1 MLMKLVRSLKN
12 WTAQYRDNLLINRLF
27 AVLSIDIL
35 VKLAS
40 VILLPVYLRLMTQEE
55 YGLYGYLL
63 SIIFT
68 FSVVLNFG
76 LYIPLSKYYHD
87 FENEEHR
94 GHLLFTIFCLLAV
107 ILTFVIFPIYYFKWD
122 YLLVKILFKNQIH
135 YAEYRGSVLL
145 ALIVSIGNFMLTSF
159 LFTSEKIKQLK
170 QYNFLRIICINIFA
184 TTFLFILKSHDKVR
198 IRLETTYIVE
208 GILFLG
214 FVYVFIKEVRTR
226 FSRKIA
232 LAGLKLA
239 IPVMLSAVFGIVI
252 NFSDKFFLE
261 KYGSFK
267 EMSYYYLAVSCASV
281 IPMIFA
287 SFQNAWLPLFL
298 KEKDLRRNVAK
309 TNKLIIRLFVIFAVL
324 SCSIQLFVW
333 VILSLGI
340 IQSKYHQTLYILPL
354 LLISQI
360 LAALTPLYTNYLVY
374 FEKTH
379 VVSITGLFICC
390 ISLSLSILLIPRWG
404 VYGAGFVSIAS
415 NACYFTIYHFIIRIY
430 IQKKINIIP
439 VTNS

>member
-1 MLMKLVRSLKN
+1 MPMKLVRSLKN
-12 WTAQYRDNLLINRLF
+12 WTAQYRNNLLINRLF
-27 AVLSIDIL
+27 AVLGIDIL
-35 VKLAS
+35 VKLAG
-40 VILLPVYLRLMTQEE
+40 VILLPVYLRLMTQDE

-76 LYIPLSKYYHD
+76 LYIPISKFYHD
-87 FENEEHR
+87 FETEEDKGR
-94 GHLLFTIFCLLAV
+94 LLFTVFCLLLV
-107 ILTFVIFPIYYFKWD
+107 ILTCVIFPIYFFNWD

-145 ALIVSIGNFMLTSF
+145 ALIASIGNFMLTNF

-170 QYNFLRIICINIFA
+170 QYNFFRIVCINVSAIA
-184 TTFLFILKSHDKVR
+184 FLFILKHHDKVR
-198 IRLETTYIVE
+198 VRLETTYIVE
-208 GILFLG
+208 AILFLG
-214 FVYVFIKEVRTR
+214 FIYLFIKEVSAR

-239 IPVMLSAVFGIVI
+239 LPVMLSAVFGIVI

-267 EMSYYYLAVSCASV
+267 EMSYYYLAVSCAGV
-281 IPMIFA
+281 IPMIFT

-298 KEKDLRRNVAK
+298 KEKDLRKNVAK
-309 TNKLIIRLFVIFAVL
+309 TNKLIIRLFIIFAVL

-333 VILSLGI
+333 IILSMGI
-340 IQSKYHQTLYILPL
+340 IQSKYHETLYILPL
-354 LLISQI
+354 LLISQV
-360 LAALTPLYTNYLVY
+360 LSALTPLYTNYLVY

-379 VVSITGLFICC
+379 VVSIAGFFICC
-390 ISLSLSILLIPRWG
+390 LSLGLSLLLIPKWG
-404 VYGAGFVSIAS
+404 VYGAGGVSIAS
-415 NACYFTIYHFIIRIY
+415 NACYFAIYYFIVRFY
-430 IQKKINIIP
+430 IQRKTDLIP

>member
-1 MLMKLVRSLKN
+1 M
-12 WTAQYRDNLLINRLF
+12 AQYRNNLLINRLF

-35 VKLAS
+35 VKLAG
-40 VILLPVYLRLMTQEE
+40 VILLPVYLRLMTQDE

-76 LYIPLSKYYHD
+76 LYIPISKFYHD
-87 FENEEHR
+87 FENEEDR
-94 GHLLFTIFCLLAV
+94 GQLLFTIFCLLAV
-107 ILTFVIFPIYYFKWD
+107 ILTFVIFPIYFFNWD
-122 YLLVKILFKNQIH
+122 YVLVKILFKNQIH

-145 ALIVSIGNFMLTSF
+145 ALVVSIGNFMLTNF
-159 LFTSEKIKQLK
+159 LFTSEKIRQLK

-184 TTFLFILKSHDKVR
+184 TTFLFILKNHDRVR
-198 IRLETTYIVE
+198 VRLETTYLVE
-208 GILFLG
+208 AILFLS
-214 FVYVFIKEVRTR
+214 FVFIFIKEVRTR

-239 IPVMLSAVFGIVI
+239 IPVMMSAVFGIII

-267 EMSYYYLAVSCASV
+267 EMSYYYLAVSCAGV

-298 KEKDLRRNVAK
+298 KEKDLAKNVAK
-309 TNKLIIRLFVIFAVL
+309 TKKLIIRLFVIFAVL
-324 SCSIQLFVW
+324 SFSIQIFVW

-340 IQSKYHQTLYILPL
+340 IQSKYHETLYILPL

-360 LAALTPLYTNYLVY
+360 LSALTPLYTNYLVY
-374 FEKTH
+374 LEKTH
-379 VVSITGLFICC
+379 VVSITGLLVCC
-390 ISLSLSILLIPRWG
+390 ISLGLSLLLIPRFG
-404 VYGAGFVSIAS
+404 VYGAGAVSIAS
-415 NACYFTIYHFIIRIY
+415 NACYFAIYYFIIRFY
-430 IQKKINIIP
+430 IQKKINEIP
-439 VTNS
+439 VINP

>member
-1 MLMKLVRSLKN
+1 MRVVSLLKT
-12 WTAQYRDNLLINRLF
+12 WIAPYRNNLLINRLF

-35 VKLAS
+35 FKLAGL
-40 VILLPVYLRLMTQEE
+40 ILLPVYLRLMTQEE

-63 SIIFT
+63 SIIYT

-87 FENEEHR
+87 YESEEEKGR
-94 GHLLFTIFCLLAV
+94 LLFTIFCLLAI
-107 ILTFVIFPIYYFKWD
+107 ILTVVIFPIYFFNWD
-122 YLLVKILFKNQIH
+122 YLVVKILFKNQIH

-145 ALIVSIGNFMLTSF
+145 ALIVSIGNFMLTNF
-159 LFTSEKIKQLK
+159 LFTSEKIKHLK
-170 QYNFLRIICINIFA
+170 QYNYLRIVCINVSA
-184 TTFLFILKSHDKVR
+184 VVFLLILKNHDKVR
-198 IRLETTYIVE
+198 VRLETTYIVE
-208 GILFLG
+208 GILFLS
-214 FVYVFIKEVRTR
+214 FTYVFIKEVTAR

-298 KEKDLRRNVAK
+298 KEKDLRKNVVK
-309 TNKLIIRLFVIFAVL
+309 TNKLIIRLFAIFVAL
-324 SCSIQLFVW
+324 SISMQLFIW
-333 VILSLGI
+333 VILSMGI
-340 IQSKYHQTLYILPL
+340 IPGKYHETLYILPL
-354 LLISQI
+354 LLTSQV
-360 LAALTPLYTNYLVY
+360 LSALTPLYTNYLVY

-379 VVSITGLFICC
+379 MVSITGFFICC
-390 ISLSLSILLIPRWG
+390 LSLVLSMLFIPRWG
-404 VYGAGFVSIAS
+404 IYGAGAVSIAS
-415 NACYFTIYHFIIRIY
+415 NGCYFAIYYFLIRFY
-430 IQKKINIIP
+430 IQKKIDLIP

>member
-1 MLMKLVRSLKN
+1 MKLIRSLNN
-12 WTAQYRDNLLINRLF
+12 WIAKYRDNLLINRLF

-35 VKLAS
+35 VKLAGI
-40 VILLPVYLRLMTQEE
+40 ILLPVYLRLMTQEE

-76 LYIPLSKYYHD
+76 LYIPLTKYYHD
-87 FENEEHR
+87 FESEEDKGR
-94 GHLLFTIFCLLAV
+94 LLFTIFCLLAV
-107 ILTFVIFPIYYFKWD
+107 ILTIVIFPIYFFQWD
-122 YLLVKILFKNQIH
+122 YLLVKILFKNQIR
-135 YAEYRGSVLL
+135 YSEYRGSVLL
-145 ALIVSIGNFMLTSF
+145 ALIVSIGNFMLTNF

-170 QYNFLRIICINIFA
+170 QYNFLRIIGINIFA
-184 TTFLFILKSHDKVR
+184 ITFLFILKNHDRVR
-198 IRLETTYIVE
+198 VRLETTYLVE

-214 FVYVFIKEVRTR
+214 FIYIFIKEVNTR

-232 LAGLKLA
+232 LSGLKLA
-239 IPVMLSAVFGIVI
+239 LPVMLSAVFGIVI

-267 EMSYYYLAVSCASV
+267 EMSYYYLAVSCAGV
-281 IPMIFA
+281 IPLIFT

-298 KEKDLRRNVAK
+298 KEKDLRKNVAK
-309 TNKLIIRLFVIFAVL
+309 TDKLIIRLFVIFAVL

-333 VILSLGI
+333 VVISLGI
-340 IQSKYHQTLYILPL
+340 IQSKYHETLYILPL

-379 VVSITGLFICC
+379 VVSVTGLFICG
-390 ISLSLSILLIPRWG
+390 ISLGLSLLLIPRWG
-404 VYGAGFVSIAS
+404 VYGAGVVSIAS
-415 NACYFTIYHFIIRIY
+415 NACYFTIYYFIIRFY
-430 IQKKINIIP
+430 IQKKINLIP
-439 VTNS
+439 VTNA

>member
-1 MLMKLVRSLKN
+1 MKVIGSLRK
-12 WTAQYRDNLLINRLF
+12 WIAQYKNNLLINRLF

-35 VKLAS
+35 VKLAGI
-40 VILLPVYLRLMTQEE
+40 ILLPVYLRLMTQEE

-87 FENEEHR
+87 FENEEEKGR
-94 GHLLFTIFCLLAV
+94 LLFTIFCLLAI
-107 ILTFVIFPIYYFKWD
+107 ILTAVIFPIYYFKWD

-135 YAEYRGSVLL
+135 YANYRGSVLL
-145 ALIVSIGNFMLTSF
+145 ALVVCIGNFMLTNF
-159 LFTSEKIKQLK
+159 LYTSEKIKHLK
-170 QYNFLRIICINIFA
+170 QYNFLRIVFINIA
-184 TTFLFILKSHDKVR
+184 AVTFLFILKNQDKVR
-198 IRLETTYIVE
+198 VRLETTYIVE
-208 GILFLG
+208 GILFLS
-214 FVYVFIKEVRTR
+214 FIYIFIKEVRTR

-232 LAGLKLA
+232 LTGLKLA

-267 EMSYYYLAVSCASV
+267 EMSYYYLAVSCAGV
-281 IPMIFA
+281 IPLIFN

-298 KEKDLRRNVAK
+298 KEKDLRKNVAK
-309 TNKLIIRLFVIFAVL
+309 TNKLIFRIFVIFAVL
-324 SCSIQLFVW
+324 SCSIQFFVW

-340 IQSKYHQTLYILPL
+340 IQSKYHEVLYILPL
-354 LLISQI
+354 LLTSQV
-360 LAALTPLYTNYLVY
+360 LAALTPLYSNYLVY

-379 VVSITGLFICC
+379 VVFLTGFFICC
-390 ISLSLSILLIPRWG
+390 ISLGLSLLIIPRWG
-404 VYGAGFVSIAS
+404 VYGAGAVSIAS
-415 NACYFTIYHFIIRIY
+415 NGCYFIIYYFIIKIY
-430 IQKKINIIP
+430 IQKKISFIP

>member
-1 MLMKLVRSLKN
+1 MKVIGSLRK
-12 WTAQYRDNLLINRLF
+12 WIAQYRSNLLINRLF

-35 VKLAS
+35 VKLAGI
-40 VILLPVYLRLMTQEE
+40 ILLPVYLRLMTQEE

-87 FENEEHR
+87 FENEEEKGR
-94 GHLLFTIFCLLAV
+94 LLFTIFCLLAV
-107 ILTFVIFPIYYFKWD
+107 ILTCVIFPIYYFKWD

-135 YAEYRGSVLL
+135 YANYRGSVLL
-145 ALIVSIGNFMLTSF
+145 ALVVCIGNFMLTNF
-159 LFTSEKIKQLK
+159 LYTSEKIKHLK
-170 QYNFLRIICINIFA
+170 QYNFLRIVFINITA
-184 TTFLFILKSHDKVR
+184 VTFLFVLKNQDKVR
-198 IRLETTYIVE
+198 VRLETTYIVE

-214 FVYVFIKEVRTR
+214 FIYIFIKEVRTR

-232 LAGLKLA
+232 RAGLKLA

-267 EMSYYYLAVSCASV
+267 EMSYYYLAVSCAGV
-281 IPMIFA
+281 IPLIFN

-298 KEKDLRRNVAK
+298 KEKDLRKNVAK
-309 TNKLIIRLFVIFAVL
+309 TNKLIFRIFVIFAVL
-324 SCSIQLFVW
+324 SGFIQFFVW

-340 IQSKYHQTLYILPL
+340 IQSKYHEVLYILPL
-354 LLISQI
+354 LLTSQV
-360 LAALTPLYTNYLVY
+360 LTALTPLYGNYLVY

-379 VVSITGLFICC
+379 VVFVTGFFICC
-390 ISLSLSILLIPRWG
+390 ISLGLSLLIIPRWG
-404 VYGAGFVSIAS
+404 VYGAGAVSIVS
-415 NACYFTIYHFIIRIY
+415 NACYFITYYFIIKIY
-430 IQKKINIIP
+430 IQKRISVIP
-439 VTNS
+439 VTNSK

>member
-1 MLMKLVRSLKN
+1 MPMKLVRSLKN
-12 WTAQYRDNLLINRLF
+12 WTAQYRNNLLINRLF
-27 AVLSIDIL
+27 AVLGIDIL
-35 VKLAS
+35 VKLAG

-76 LYIPLSKYYHD
+76 LYIPLSKFYHD
-87 FENEEHR
+87 FETEEDKGR
-94 GHLLFTIFCLLAV
+94 LLFTVFCLLLV
-107 ILTFVIFPIYYFKWD
+107 ILTCVIFPIYFFNWD

-145 ALIVSIGNFMLTSF
+145 ALIASIGNFMLTNF
-159 LFTSEKIKQLK
+159 LFTSEKIKHLK
-170 QYNFLRIICINIFA
+170 QYNFLRIVCINVSAIA
-184 TTFLFILKSHDKVR
+184 FLFILKHHDKVR
-198 IRLETTYIVE
+198 VRLETTYIVE
-208 GILFLG
+208 AILFLG
-214 FVYVFIKEVRTR
+214 FIYLFIKEVSAR

-239 IPVMLSAVFGIVI
+239 LPVMLSAVFGIVI

-267 EMSYYYLAVSCASV
+267 EMSYYYLAVSCAGV
-281 IPMIFA
+281 IPMIFT

-298 KEKDLRRNVAK
+298 KEKDLRKNVAK
-309 TNKLIIRLFVIFAVL
+309 TNKLIIRLFIIFAVL

-333 VILSLGI
+333 VILSMGI
-340 IQSKYHQTLYILPL
+340 IQSKYHETLYILPL
-354 LLISQI
+354 LLISQV
-360 LAALTPLYTNYLVY
+360 LSALTPLYTNYLVY

-379 VVSITGLFICC
+379 VVSIAGFFICC
-390 ISLSLSILLIPRWG
+390 LSLGLSLLLIPKWG
-404 VYGAGFVSIAS
+404 VYGAGGVSIAS
-415 NACYFTIYHFIIRIY
+415 NACYFAIYYFIVRFY
-430 IQKKINIIP
+430 IQRKTDLIP

>member
-1 MLMKLVRSLKN
+1 MAMKVVRSLNK
-12 WTAQYRDNLLINRLF
+12 WIAQYRDNLLINRLF

-35 VKLAS
+35 VKLAGI
-40 VILLPVYLRLMTQEE
+40 ILLPVYLRLMTQDE

-76 LYIPLSKYYHD
+76 LYIPLTKYYHD
-87 FENEEHR
+87 FESEEDKGR
-94 GHLLFTIFCLLAV
+94 LLFTIFCLLAA
-107 ILTFVIFPIYYFKWD
+107 ILTCVIFPVYFFNWD
-122 YLLVKILFKNQIH
+122 YFLVKILFKNQIH
-135 YAEYRGSVLL
+135 YSEYRGSVLL
-145 ALIVSIGNFMLTSF
+145 ALIVSIGNFMLTNF

-184 TTFLFILKSHDKVR
+184 VTFLFILKNHDRVR
-198 IRLETTYIVE
+198 IRLETTYLVE
-208 GILFLG
+208 GVLFLG
-214 FVYVFIKEVRTR
+214 FIYIFIKEVNAR

-232 LAGLKLA
+232 LSGLKLA

-267 EMSYYYLAVSCASV
+267 EMSYYYLAVSCAGV
-281 IPMIFA
+281 IPLIFT

-298 KEKDLRRNVAK
+298 KEKDLRKNVAK
-309 TNKLIIRLFVIFAVL
+309 TDKLIIRLFVIFAVL

-333 VILSLGI
+333 AVLSLGI
-340 IQSKYHQTLYILPL
+340 IQSKYHETLYILPL

-379 VVSITGLFICC
+379 IVSITGLFICC
-390 ISLSLSILLIPRWG
+390 ISLGLSLLLIPRWG
-404 VYGAGFVSIAS
+404 VYGAGVVSIAS
-415 NACYFTIYHFIIRIY
+415 NACYFAIYYFIIRFY
-430 IQKKINIIP
+430 IRKKINLIP
-439 VTNS
+439 VTNA